1 MTPIYKHIGE
11 LAMIRAISLTADD
24 VHQGRIKGLL
34 AKLAVQS
41 QKELN
46 ALPEIP
52 EGDYQMIIDK
62 IADWGEMTWGHKKVH
77 AVSMVSFALG
87 MIEDSDFKYP
97 ANLIKTL
104 SDITD
109 YYDRDGK
116 APGICFN
123 SGSVA
128 ADKWAMVM
136 K

>member
-1 MTPIYKHIGE
+1 MTPIYKHIAE
-11 LAMIRAISLTADD
+11 LAMVRAIPLTADD
-24 VHQGRIKGLL
+24 VPRGRIKGLL
-34 AKLAVQS
+34 VKLAIQS

-52 EGDYQMIIDK
+52 GRDYQMIIDK

-87 MIEDSDFKYP
+87 MIENSDFKYP
-97 ANLIKTL
+97 AKLIKIL

-128 ADKWAMVM
+128 ADKWAIVM